1 MKKNLAIYVCA
12 ALLAFSLLLTL
23 GGCGG
28 GGGGGEGNRPSPNQP
43 SQPGQTPP
51 PSPNQPSQPGQ
62 TPPPSTNP
70 GAVQLKDFEGNWKIN
85 MASLRGQ
92 TKDKSTEMQRYPLEP
107 LIEGMD
113 YHLKIEVGAGAS
125 PSLLVS
131 GTNSW
136 TAPAAGA
143 GHTFTTA
150 EPETIR
156 APGYKLRGNELEID
170 YPRGRK
176 QEYDLRLSADKKSV
190 RVKEDGEYS
199 IGGVWYEYE
208 LEYDAYIN

>member
-1 MKKNLAIYVCA
+1 MKKNLAVYACA
-12 ALLAFSLLLTL
+12 ALLSFSLLLTL

-43 SQPGQTPP
+43 SPPSQPGPTPP
-51 PSPNQPSQPGQ
+51 PSPGPKP
-62 TPPPSTNP
+62 NP
-70 GAVQLKDFEGNWKIN
+70 GAVHLKDFEGNWKIN

-92 TKDKSTEMQRYPLEP
+92 TKDKPTEMQRYPLEP
-107 LIEGMD
+107 LIKGMD